1 MRQIKIQKIPQAEL
15 KVMKFI
21 WKKNNEVT
29 SKEVIEAM
37 ENKYGWKQTTTLTL
51 LSRLVKR
58 KFLSAEKIDRYTHY
72 KIIVENREYLNFET
86 KNFVS
91 NIHDNSLES
100 LLTSLYEDDILK
112 KEKLEYLIEISND
125 LDK

>member
-1 MRQIKIQKIPQAEL
+1 MIQKIPQAEL

-21 WKKNNEVT
+21 WGKNEEVT
-29 SKEVIEAM
+29 SKEVIESM

-58 KFLSAEKIDRYTHY
+58 KFLSAQKIDRYTHY
-72 KIIVENREYLNFET
+72 KIIVENKEYLNFET
-86 KNFVS
+86 KNFMS
-91 NIHDNSLES
+91 NMHNNSLES
-100 LLTSLYEDDILK
+100 LLTSLYEDDILE

>member
-1 MRQIKIQKIPQAEL
+1 MKIQKIPQAEL

-58 KFLSAEKIDRYTHY
+58 KFLSAQKIDRYTHY

-100 LLTSLYEDDILK
+100 LLTSLYEDDILE

>member
-1 MRQIKIQKIPQAEL
+1 MIQKIPQSEL

-21 WKKNNEVT
+21 WRKNDEVT

-37 ENKYGWKQTTTLTL
+37 ENKHDWKQTTTLTL

-58 KFLSAEKIDRYTHY
+58 KFLSAEKVDRYTHY
-72 KIIVENREYLNFET
+72 KIIVGSREYLNFET
-86 KNFVS
+86 KDFMS
-91 NIHDNSLES
+91 NIHDDSLES
-100 LLTSLYEDDILK
+100 IFVSLHEDNILE
-112 KEKLEYLIEISND
+112 KEKFEHLIEIAND

>member
-1 MRQIKIQKIPQAEL
+1 MIQKIPQAEL

-21 WKKNNEVT
+21 WGKNEEVT
-29 SKEVIEAM
+29 SKEVIESM

-58 KFLSAEKIDRYTHY
+58 KFLSAQKIDRYTHY
-72 KIIVENREYLNFET
+72 KIIVKNKEYLNFET
-86 KNFVS
+86 KNFMS
-91 NIHDNSLES
+91 NMHNNSLES
-100 LLTSLYEDDILK
+100 LLTSLYEDDILE